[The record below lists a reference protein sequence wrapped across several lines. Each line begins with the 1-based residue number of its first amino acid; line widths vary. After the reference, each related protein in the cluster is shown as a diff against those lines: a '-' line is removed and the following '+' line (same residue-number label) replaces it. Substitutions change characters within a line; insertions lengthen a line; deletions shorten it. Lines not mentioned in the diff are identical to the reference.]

1 MACAILEALDRSAR
15 SCASTSWVLD
25 VLGRV
30 QATDAGVSFVPPRR
44 SRDASDPFEGAGS
57 GFTSLSPRSLS
68 VTRGGAQNCEG
79 LRVAR
84 VGIASEATEEMV
96 SSSKPVSHRRLG
108 WTFPSTESTQ
118 LHTLVQMHLV
128 FLRALT
134 GETKQVQLDE
144 SVQLRAGDSPGS
156 LGVPSLRYR
165 GGRFLGI
172 GHGSPTDRAV
182 RGITE
187 LVKEAKKKAG
197 THQGKCRKRDRESN
211 GRCRM

>member
-1 MACAILEALDRSAR
+1 M
-15 SCASTSWVLD
+15 
-25 VLGRV
+25 
-30 QATDAGVSFVPPRR
+30 
-44 SRDASDPFEGAGS
+44 
-57 GFTSLSPRSLS
+57 
-68 VTRGGAQNCEG
+68 
-79 LRVAR
+79 AR

-96 SSSKPVSHRRLG
+96 SSSEPVSHRRLG

-118 LHTLVQMHLV
+118 LHALVQMHRV
-128 FLRALT
+128 FLRGLT
-134 GETKQVQLDE
+134 GETKQVQLE
-144 SVQLRAGDSPGS
+144 GGCNCGLEIPPGS

-197 THQGKCRKRDRESN
+197 THQGKCGKRDRESN